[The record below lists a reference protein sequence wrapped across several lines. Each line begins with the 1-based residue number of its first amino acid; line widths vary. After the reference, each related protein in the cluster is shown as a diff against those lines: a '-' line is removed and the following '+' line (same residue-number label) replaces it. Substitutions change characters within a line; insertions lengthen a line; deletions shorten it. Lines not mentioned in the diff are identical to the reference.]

1 MSPLLVLLKDPEASA
16 FDFAQITREHGLPVQ
31 HVRSVAEAE
40 PFLADTEIMVTLGPH
55 LGPDA
60 AQLFARMPRLHW
72 VQLISTGTDNV
83 AEHLAGTSVALTN
96 AHGLHGRQMSEA
108 AICAMLTLSRDIPRV
123 IRNQD
128 ARHWDRFH
136 STLLAGKTVGILGVG
151 AIAEKLAPICGA
163 FGMRTVGI
171 SGSPRPIA
179 GFDEM
184 RARDPLSV
192 AVADLDY
199 LVLLAPYSAATH
211 HLVGA
216 EVFAAMKPAAFV
228 VNLARGGII
237 DEAALLAALDGNQ
250 IAAASL
256 DVFEHEPLPADHPIW
271 AHPKVVVTPH
281 IGGFHDGY
289 PADVAALMAKNVS
302 LFMDGGPEALINR
315 VSLPDRIAE
324 SLQHAAE

>member
-1 MSPLLVLLKDPEASA
+1 VSPLLVLLKDPEGSA
-16 FDFAQITREHGLPVQ
+16 FDFSRLTTENALPVQ
-31 HVRSVAEAE
+31 HARSVAEAE
-40 PFLADTEIMVTLGPH
+40 PFLAETEIMVTLGPH
-55 LGPDA
+55 LGADA
-60 AQLFARMPRLHW
+60 AHLFARMPRLRW

-83 AEHLAGTSVALTN
+83 AEHLAGTDVALTN

-123 IRNQD
+123 IRNQQT
-128 ARHWDRFH
+128 RKWDRFH
-136 STLLAGKTVGILGVG
+136 STLLSGKTVGILGVG
-151 AIAEKLAPICGA
+151 AIAESLAPICRA

-171 SGSPRPIA
+171 SRSPRPVA
-179 GFDEM
+179 GFDAM
-184 RARDPLSV
+184 RPSDPLPA

-216 EVFAAMKPAAFV
+216 DVFAAMKPTAFV

-237 DEAALLAALDGNQ
+237 DEAALVTALDTGQ

-256 DVFEHEPLPADHPIW
+256 DVFEREPLPTDNPLW
-271 AHPKVVVTPH
+271 SGPKVIVTPH

-289 PADVAALMAKNVS
+289 PADVAALTADNVRRF
-302 LFMDGGPEALINR
+302 LRDGPGTLINLVPLPER
-315 VSLPDRIAE
+315 VL
-324 SLQHAAE
+324 HAAE

>member
-1 MSPLLVLLKDPEASA
+1 MTPLLVLLKDPEGSA
-16 FDFAQITREHGLPVQ
+16 FDFSAMTRESGLPVR

-40 PFLADTEIMVTLGPH
+40 PFLAETEIMVTLGPH
-55 LGPDA
+55 LGSDA
-60 AQLFARMPRLHW
+60 ATMFARMPQLRW

-83 AEHLAGTSVALTN
+83 AEHLGGTGVALTN

-123 IRNQD
+123 IRNQQ
-128 ARHWDRFH
+128 ARNWDRFH

-151 AIAEKLAPICGA
+151 AIATSLAPICHA

-171 SGSPRPIA
+171 SGSPRAVA
-179 GFDEM
+179 GFDDM
-184 RARDPLSV
+184 RARDPLPS

-216 EVFAAMKPAAFV
+216 EVFAAMKPTAFI
-228 VNLARGGII
+228 VNLARGGIL
-237 DEAALLAALDGNQ
+237 DEAALVTALELGQ

-256 DVFEHEPLPADHPIW
+256 DVFEQEPLPAGNQLW
-271 AHPKVVVTPH
+271 SHPKVVVTPH

-289 PADVAALMAKNVS
+289 PADVAALMADNVRRF
-302 LFMDGGPEALINR
+302 LRDGPDALINR
-315 VSLPDRIAE
+315 VTLSERLLD
-324 SLQHAAE
+324 AAE

>member
-1 MSPLLVLLKDPEASA
+1 MVPLLVLLKDPEGSA
-16 FDFAQITREHGLPVQ
+16 FDFSRLTREHGLLVR
-31 HVRSVAEAE
+31 HARSVAEAA
-40 PFLADTEIMVTLGPH
+40 PFLAETEIMVTLGPH
-55 LGPDA
+55 LGNDA
-60 AQLFARMPRLHW
+60 APVFGRMPRLRW

-83 AEHLAGTSVALTN
+83 AEHLGGTGVALTN

-128 ARHWDRFH
+128 AHRWDRFH

-151 AIAEKLAPICGA
+151 AIATSLAPICRA

-171 SGSPRPIA
+171 SGTPRPVA

-184 RARDPLSV
+184 RARDPLPI
-192 AVADLDY
+192 AVGDLDY

-211 HLVGA
+211 HLVEA
-216 EVFAAMKPAAFV
+216 DVFAAMKPTAFL
-228 VNLARGGII
+228 VNLARGGIV
-237 DEAALLAALDGNQ
+237 DEAALLAALNNDR

-256 DVFEHEPLPADHPIW
+256 DVFEREPLPSENLLW
-271 AHPKVVVTPH
+271 SHPKVVVTPH

-289 PADVAALMAKNVS
+289 PKDVAALMADNVGRFLS
-302 LFMDGGPEALINR
+302 GGIDALVNR
-315 VSLPDRIAE
+315 VTLPER
-324 SLQHAAE
+324 LPHAAE